1 VKKTVLMGI
10 LLALPMASWAADVL
24 DVKPGLWEQTMTME
38 MTGGPAMPQMTP
50 EQLAQLPP
58 AMRARLEGMMGGAP
72 QTITT
77 KVCQTKESLADA
89 QTYARQQNSCTST
102 LTSMSATKV
111 EYHTDCTGR
120 FKGSGDFVVER
131 VDPEHTKTTGVLKGV
146 SSTGKKG
153 DAEQPINQK
162 MTISG
167 KWLSTDCGDVKP
179 FTPKK

>member
-1 VKKTVLMGI
+1 MKKTILTGI
-10 LLALPMASWAADVL
+10 LFALPMASWAADVL

-58 AMRARLEGMMGGAP
+58 AVRARMEGMMGAP

-77 KVCQTKESLADA
+77 KVCHTKESLADA
-89 QTYARQQNSCTST
+89 EAYGRQQNSCTSKVT
-102 LTSMSATKV
+102 TMSATKV

-120 FKGSGDFVVER
+120 FTGSGDFVVER
-131 VDPEHTKTTGVLKGV
+131 VDPEHTRTTGVLKGV
-146 SSTGKKG
+146 SSAGKKG
-153 DAEQPINQK
+153 DSGQPISQK
-162 MTISG
+162 MTITG
-167 KWLSTDCGDVKP
+167 KWLSADCGDVKP